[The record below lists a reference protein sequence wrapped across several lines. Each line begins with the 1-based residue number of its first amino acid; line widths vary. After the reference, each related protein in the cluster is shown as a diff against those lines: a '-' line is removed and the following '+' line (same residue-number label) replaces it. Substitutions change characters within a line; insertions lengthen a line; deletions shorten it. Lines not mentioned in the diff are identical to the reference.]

1 MSNQRFTGISFP
13 IRLNNK
19 GGLKM
24 SSTSATDSSHIE
36 ESITQILGTELEER
50 VMELYFGSSI
60 SSHIFDSTDTESY
73 NLIRYE
79 ICETL
84 KQFEPRIEVEEDS
97 IEIQDKYDLEKG
109 NFIYV
114 TIGYTLLPYNS
125 YHEVSVELGGE

>member
-36 ESITQILGTELEER
+36 ESITQILGTEIGER

-60 SSHIFDSTDTESY
+60 SSHVFDSTEEESY

-79 ICETL
+79 IVETL
-84 KQFEPRIEVEEDS
+84 KQFEPRIEVDEEN
-97 IEIQDKYDLEKG
+97 IYLQDKYYREKG
-109 NFIYV
+109 NVVFV
-114 TIGYTLLPYNS
+114 TIGYTLLQYNS
-125 YHEVSVELGGE
+125 YHEVSVELGGN